1 MCDGH
6 LGSRGKDT
14 ETLLGRCADF
24 GTHPMSPLLAP
35 VVIPYV
41 QGWTLARGIDCF
53 SKMAR
58 KQNIFQIAWSSE
70 CDDHAFDPV
79 MCAIEVA
86 QCGELWLVG
95 MRLEMFT
102 KELLERP

>member
-1 MCDGH
+1 
-6 LGSRGKDT
+6 
-14 ETLLGRCADF
+14 
-24 GTHPMSPLLAP
+24 
-35 VVIPYV
+35 
-41 QGWTLARGIDCF
+41 
-53 SKMAR
+53 MAR

-102 KELLERP
+102 KELLERPWGQVVRMIMKVQEIAFFSVITWLAATGLS